1 MQLNWDLRD
10 SDQVKSELTTGKL
23 MPFGDGFIETERE
36 RRDADAG
43 TFENK
48 CKLHAFY
55 VKTEPADKDTPMDAY
70 IAQH

>member
-36 RRDADAG
+36 RERERERRDAG
-43 TFENK
+43 TLCTK
-48 CKLHAFY
+48 
-55 VKTEPADKDTPMDAY
+55 
-70 IAQH
+70 I